1 MGRLDGKVAIVTGG
15 SRGVGAATARA
26 FVGEGAQVVVADVAD
41 DRTKV
46 LVDELGDSALAA
58 HCDVGSEDDW
68 AQLVDT
74 TVDTFGKVDV
84 LANVAGA
91 IYLGLIADT
100 PLAEYL
106 RVNRVNEVGTFL
118 GIRAVIPTMTAAGT
132 GSIIN
137 YASVE
142 AFHVVPFTAA
152 YAASKF
158 AIRGL
163 TQAAAME
170 LGGNGI
176 RVNCVCGPGGSAA
189 FVSEAPMSET
199 MKQFHQA
206 RAERRAEGAPD
217 GDGNDGNDG
226 NWGARSS
233 PTMVFLA
240 SDDSTGYNG
249 ADFVLDNGQ
258 AVGTSLDQM
267 MRGVGPYS

>member
-1 MGRLDGKVAIVTGG
+1 MGRLDGKVAIVTGA
-15 SRGVGAATARA
+15 SRGVGAATSRA
-26 FVGEGAQVVVADVAD
+26 FVAEGATVIVADI
-41 DRTKV
+41 
-46 LVDELGDSALAA
+46 VDERAQALAEELGDRATAA
-58 HCDVGSEDDW
+58 HCDVGNEDDW
-68 AQLVDT
+68 AALVST
-74 TVDTFGKVDV
+74 TLDRFGAVDV

-91 IYLGLIADT
+91 IFLGLIADT
-100 PLAEYL
+100 PLHEYL

-118 GIRAVIPTMTAAGT
+118 GIRAVIPTMTAAGR

-170 LGGNGI
+170 LAGNGI

-199 MKQFHQA
+199 MQQFQAA
-206 RAERRAEGAPD
+206 RAVRSSADTASV
-217 GDGNDGNDG
+217 NDGAWG
-226 NWGARSS
+226 NRSAA
-233 PTMVFLA
+233 TMIFLA
-240 SDDSTGYNG
+240 CDDSLGYNG
-249 ADFVLDNGQ
+249 ADFVLDNGA
-258 AVGTSLDQM
+258 AVGTTLDQM
-267 MRGVGPYS
+267 LRGAGPYS

>member
-1 MGRLDGKVAIVTGG
+1 MGSLDGKIAIVTGG

-26 FVGEGAQVVVADVAD
+26 FVDAGAQVVVADIVAD
-41 DRTKV
+41 RAREVADQ
-46 LVDELGDSALAA
+46 LGDAA
-58 HCDVGSEDDW
+58 VAEHCDVGNEDDW
-68 AQLVDT
+68 AALVDT
-74 TVDTFGKVDV
+74 TLERHGQIDV

-91 IYLGLIADT
+91 IFLGLLVDT

-118 GIRAVIPTMTAAGT
+118 GIRAVAPVMTTAGR

-137 YASVE
+137 YSSLE
-142 AFHVVPFTAA
+142 AFHLVPFTAA

-170 LGGNGI
+170 LGGHGI

-189 FVSEAPMSET
+189 FVSEAPMSDG
-199 MKQFHQA
+199 MKQFYAGRGDRQA
-206 RAERRAEGAPD
+206 SAP
-217 GDGNDGNDG
+217 NDGA
-226 NWGARSS
+226 WGERSS
-233 PTMVFLA
+233 ATMVFLA
-240 SDDSTGYNG
+240 SDESAGYNG

-258 AVGTSLDQM
+258 SVGTSLDQM
-267 MRGVGPYS
+267 LRGVGPYA

>member
-26 FVGEGAQVVVADVAD
+26 FVAEGAQVVVADIVAD
-41 DRTKV
+41 RARA
-46 LVDELGDSALAA
+46 LSDELGDAA
-58 HCDVGSEDDW
+58 RAAYCDVGDEDDW
-68 AQLVDT
+68 AGLVDI
-74 TVDTFGKVDV
+74 TVNEFGKIDV

-118 GIRAVIPTMTAAGT
+118 GIRAVIPTMTAAGS

-199 MKQFHQA
+199 MQQFQQA
-206 RAERRAEGAPD
+206 RTARRSDEGSGQGAD
-217 GDGNDGNDG
+217 VNDGAWG
-226 NWGARSS
+226 NRSAA
-233 PTMVFLA
+233 TMVFLA
-240 SDDSTGYNG
+240 CDDSLGYNG
-249 ADFVLDNGQ
+249 ADFVLDNGA

-267 MRGVGPYS
+267 LRGAGPYS

>member
-1 MGRLDGKVAIVTGG
+1 MGRLDGKVTLVTGA

-26 FVGEGAQVVVADVAD
+26 FVAEGAQVVVADIVDERAQA
-41 DRTKV
+41 
-46 LVDELGDSALAA
+46 LADELGVSAFAA
-58 HCDVGSEDDW
+58 HCDVGDEDDW
-68 AQLVDT
+68 AALVNT
-74 TVDTFGKVDV
+74 TVERFGTIDV

-91 IYLGLIADT
+91 IFLGLIADT
-100 PLAEYL
+100 PLHDYL

-118 GIRAVIPTMTAAGT
+118 GIRAVIPTMTAAGR

-137 YASVE
+137 YSSVE

-199 MKQFHQA
+199 MQQFQQA
-206 RAERRAEGAPD
+206 RTQLRSKSAND
-217 GDGNDGNDG
+217 VNDGA
-226 NWGARSS
+226 WGDRS
-233 PTMVFLA
+233 TAMMVFLA
-240 SDDSTGYNG
+240 SDDSIGYNG
-249 ADFVLDNGQ
+249 ADFVLDNGA

-267 MRGVGPYS
+267 LRGAGPYS